1 MLVRE
6 LKNLLVFIKEEIE
19 IVKIE
24 NSIGKKVKNK
34 LDKSNKEYFLREQ
47 LKVIQE
53 ELGEDDE
60 KNEIDNYAEKINK
73 AKMPKEVREKAE
85 CELSRLKTSYS
96 SDGNNIRNYLDWLIE
111 LPWNK
116 SSKDSF
122 DIEKAE
128 KILDDEHYGLEEVK
142 ERILEYLAVK
152 QYTKS
157 LKGPIL
163 CLVGP
168 PGVGKSSIAKSVA
181 NSLNRK
187 FARISL
193 GGIKR

>member
-1 MLVRE
+1 M
-6 LKNLLVFIKEEIE
+6 FIKEEIE

-85 CELSRLKTSYS
+85 RELSRLKTSYS

-116 SSKDSF
+116 SSNDSF

-128 KILDDEHYGLEEVK
+128 KILDDEHYGL
-142 ERILEYLAVK
+142 
-152 QYTKS
+152 
-157 LKGPIL
+157 
-163 CLVGP
+163 
-168 PGVGKSSIAKSVA
+168 
-181 NSLNRK
+181 
-187 FARISL
+187 
-193 GGIKR
+193 